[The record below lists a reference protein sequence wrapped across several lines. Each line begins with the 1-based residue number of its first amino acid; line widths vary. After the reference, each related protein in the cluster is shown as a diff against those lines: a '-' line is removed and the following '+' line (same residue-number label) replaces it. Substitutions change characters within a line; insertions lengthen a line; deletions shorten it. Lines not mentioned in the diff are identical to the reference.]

1 MLYPL
6 VLPKPF
12 EPVGRQY
19 GVAPCAIR
27 ATSSIMETKPPVPRA
42 ILVGIQVPSVDD
54 IAHAAGI
61 EELSRLVKT
70 LGYEVVG
77 TMSQKRDEL
86 DGATV
91 LGKGR
96 LEELAA
102 ITGGTGVVGS
112 TNGEDYHESA
122 RLYLRGISRRG
133 FGKDADSD
141 SCAEQSRHH

>member
-1 MLYPL
+1 
-6 VLPKPF
+6 
-12 EPVGRQY
+12 
-19 GVAPCAIR
+19 
-27 ATSSIMETKPPVPRA
+27 METKPPVPRA

-112 TNGEDYHESA
+112 KA
-122 RLYLRGISRRG
+122 ISQKTYRSR
-133 FGKDADSD
+133 
-141 SCAEQSRHH
+141 EQGDQQKKR

>member
-1 MLYPL
+1 
-6 VLPKPF
+6 
-12 EPVGRQY
+12 
-19 GVAPCAIR
+19 
-27 ATSSIMETKPPVPRA
+27 METKPPVPRA

-112 TNGEDYHESA
+112 KAILQKSKA
-122 RLYLRGISRRG
+122 RERFEGADE
-133 FGKDADSD
+133 KKPDAP
-141 SCAEQSRHH
+141 